1 MTTENSTSKSPTL
14 KTIVNLF
21 AADANSIS
29 SLINETDVLTGWAD
43 ETSTNNR
50 TGKTTP
56 APTTKPR
63 KWKTINGL
71 KWFYNPANNT
81 ISCSNLVNG
90 YIYQKETTDQSSS
103 RATSPA
109 FQQFK
114 DNQSITVT
122 INVASDFGDSLK
134 GNDASTPPST
144 GGSGKT
150 TQGGNSR
157 TTGSKKYN

>member
-1 MTTENSTSKSPTL
+1 MTTESNTSKSPTL

-43 ETSTNNR
+43 ETNTNNR
-50 TGKTTP
+50 AGETTP

-71 KWFYNPANNT
+71 KWFYNPADNT

-90 YIYQKETTDQSSS
+90 YIYQKETTDQSSSS

-122 INVASDFGDSLK
+122 INVASNFGDSLV
-134 GNDASTPPST
+134 NNSTPSTPST
-144 GGSGKT
+144 P
-150 TQGGNSR
+150 
-157 TTGSKKYN
+157 TGRILK